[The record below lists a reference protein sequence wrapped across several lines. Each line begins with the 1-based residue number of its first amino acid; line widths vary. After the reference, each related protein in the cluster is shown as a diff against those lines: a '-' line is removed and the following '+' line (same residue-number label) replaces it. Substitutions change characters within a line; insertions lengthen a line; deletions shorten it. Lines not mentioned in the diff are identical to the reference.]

1 MQTMSKNWNYIL
13 VCMCTQKKKTYHTQ
27 ILKKE
32 GSLNLLTTGFWY
44 HFIFCVLKQ
53 QFFPWNCPIFKKNSG
68 EPPSFSRI
76 IIDQEIWTKIANFSV
91 KFWFSNERLTR
102 LVYCLKY
109 YMCFPVKLK
118 IKAAIEI
125 EIGKRSHFQFSKGR
139 KIWGPMMSKLFPLI
153 FFIQNI
159 PDITHDALKL
169 EKSAISKVH
178 KSIICI
184 FKNDKKSHFAPEK
197 RLKLPKM

>member
-13 VCMCTQKKKTYHTQ
+13 VCVYSKKNLSHTNFKKRRKFEFVDNRFLIPFYFLRIKTT
-27 ILKKE
+27 
-32 GSLNLLTTGFWY
+32 
-44 HFIFCVLKQ
+44 IFSVKLSDL
-53 QFFPWNCPIFKKNSG
+53 KKNSG
-68 EPPSFSRI
+68 GPSSFSRI

-91 KFWFSNERLTR
+91 KFWFSNERLAR

-139 KIWGPMMSKLFPLI
+139 KIWGPMMSKFFPLI
-153 FFIQNI
+153 FFIQNF

-169 EKSAISKVH
+169 EKSAISKVP
-178 KSIICI
+178 KSIICH
-184 FKNDKKSHFAPEK
+184 FKNGIKIHFCTRK
-197 RLKLPKM
+197 